1 MRTSCDHVVLVHL
14 ELVSV
19 QHNLKNR
26 HLVSMSAC
34 RWCFAQYSI
43 KLSVAACVH
52 CGRQLLQSC
61 SLIPQLL
68 QYSCCKCL
76 TATMSLATCE
86 QVYQHN
92 RQHLTAA
99 RVKQL

>member
-1 MRTSCDHVVLVHL
+1 MRTSCDHVMLVHL

-26 HLVSMSAC
+26 HLVSRSAC
-34 RWCFAQYSI
+34 RWCFAQHSI
-43 KLSVAACVH
+43 KLSVAACLH

-68 QYSCCKCL
+68 PYSRCKRL
-76 TATMSLATCE
+76 TPTMSLADCE
-86 QVYQHN
+86 
-92 RQHLTAA
+92 RLKTA
-99 RVKQL
+99 